1 MACLYTPVIILSL
14 TYSLPL
20 ITSISRDMGSA
31 TKAALILNRSV
42 VQFRILGRPTD
53 LSKSFLVIRLWL
65 RFGELLS
72 NAPFKVWPLTP
83 YIWPCFWPCDLEVVQ
98 WCWACPFLPT
108 IWIWWWS
115 EVIKVVKRPF
125 QGLTFDPLY
134 LTLRVKIQN
143 SAAWDL
149 FVLTQGT
156 FPWVYMALG
165 FIQVHYSSTRVL
177 AWCTRSQNEY
187 SYSCQCNFQIE

>member
-1 MACLYTPVIILSL
+1 MLLYK
-14 TYSLPL
+14 
-20 ITSISRDMGSA
+20 TSISRDMGSA

-72 NAPFKVWPLTP
+72 NAHFKVWPLTP
-83 YIWPCFWPCDLEVVQ
+83 YIWPWFWPCDLEVVQ
-98 WCWACPFLPT
+98 GCWACPYLRT

-143 SAAWDL
+143 SAALIFCVWS
-149 FVLTQGT
+149 QGT
-156 FPWVYMALG
+156 FLCVYSALL
-165 FIQVHYSSTRVL
+165 SKL
-177 AWCTRSQNEY
+177 
-187 SYSCQCNFQIE
+187 